1 MPNQLKVSI
10 LVLLDFVLKAWSTT
24 SRMACKNTV
33 SILVLLDF
41 VLKGIGNLYGKDSKM
56 CFNPCF
62 IGFCS

>member
-1 MPNQLKVSI
+1 MILNVSI
-10 LVLLDFVLKAWSTT
+10 LVLLDFVLKEIYQSL
-24 SRMACKNTV
+24 CKTLDIV

-41 VLKGIGNLYGKDSKM
+41 VLKGLTMCYGYVLAA